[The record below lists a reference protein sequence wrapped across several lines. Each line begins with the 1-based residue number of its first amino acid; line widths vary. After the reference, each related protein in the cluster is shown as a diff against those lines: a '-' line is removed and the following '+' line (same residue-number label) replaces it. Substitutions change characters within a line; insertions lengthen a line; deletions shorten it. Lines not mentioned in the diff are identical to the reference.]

1 VAKDA
6 KTLLG
11 RPPISSSAHYHG
23 ERSLN
28 PTDAEIRKSEKFL
41 RKWYEE
47 TKYGTT
53 AEINLKI
60 EQIINKARWGWANSA
75 KLFNRRIEIL
85 LGVKSKAFVQEKRRE
100 LEQQQDAEQKRKI
113 HSTYMGDHLQ
123 LTPEEHGYMKE
134 RFKYYNKDFDFN
146 QSSDQVLLNQV
157 VVQELL
163 LRRLEKT
170 RLAKSV
176 DVEKK
181 NEDIVKEL
189 GEQYR
194 KNLSDLGVSRKQRV
208 EFDQSIEGNVAQ
220 LSSNVE
226 QKMDNIKNMSDM
238 KKRNLLITELT
249 KEYEGISKQELI
261 EYCEEMKFKRKHDMF
276 PIKNMI
282 SETELTGAGNVKT

>member
-1 VAKDA
+1 VANDSKV
-6 KTLLG
+6 LLG
-11 RPPISSSAHYHG
+11 RPPASAVADYHG
-23 ERSLN
+23 EKSLN
-28 PTDAEIRKSEKFL
+28 PPDAEIRKAERFL
-41 RKWYEE
+41 RSWYVE

-60 EQIINKARWGWANSA
+60 EQIINKSRWGWRNAA

-85 LGVKSKAFVQEKRRE
+85 LGVRSKAFVQEKRRE
-100 LEQQQDAEQKRKI
+100 LEQQKEAEQKRKI
-113 HSTYMGDHLQ
+113 HSSYMGDHLE

-163 LRRLEKT
+163 LRRLERK

-176 DVEKK
+176 DVEKD

-194 KNLSDLGVSRKQRV
+194 RNLADLGVSRKQRV

-226 QKMDNIKNMSDM
+226 QKIDNIKNLSDM

-249 KEYEGISKQELI
+249 KEFEGVSKQELV

-276 PIKNMI
+276 PTKNII
-282 SETELTGAGNVKT
+282 SETELTGAGVSK